1 MASSSAI
8 SVKSSRSGQK
18 GDRLSQTEL
27 GFIRLNDNSKC
38 NESSNSS
45 RKKRIKDS
53 RKSSVANSLDDL
65 KGDLV
70 RIESKEVISEKP
82 VSDENEPD
90 LSMVDSAD
98 NRPFPNGREST
109 VTDILPKI
117 LNQALSL

>member
-1 MASSSAI
+1 M
-8 SVKSSRSGQK
+8 
-18 GDRLSQTEL
+18 
-27 GFIRLNDNSKC
+27 
-38 NESSNSS
+38 
-45 RKKRIKDS
+45 
-53 RKSSVANSLDDL
+53 ANSLDDL

-98 NRPFPNGREST
+98 NRPFPNVREST
-109 VTDILPKI
+109 ITDILPKI